1 MIKNK
6 SRFILMILLITV
18 GFTLISCN
26 KSTVK
31 NEETDIVSSL
41 YQYKSNYIGDN
52 SNASSL
58 VELLPYAEYKKG
70 IELSTTE
77 KPYGM
82 KVIYELKDS
91 SVNVADMKTEFYN
104 NALIIFSLI
113 ENVDYVDFAIET
125 EGNLEQD
132 STKFD
137 RASIQENG
145 IDNLFVYSKDL
156 ETFDNFLYEKV
167 YKSADA

>member
-58 VELLPYAEYKKG
+58 VELLPYAE
-70 IELSTTE
+70 
-77 KPYGM
+77 
-82 KVIYELKDS
+82 
-91 SVNVADMKTEFYN
+91 
-104 NALIIFSLI
+104 
-113 ENVDYVDFAIET
+113 
-125 EGNLEQD
+125 
-132 STKFD
+132 
-137 RASIQENG
+137 
-145 IDNLFVYSKDL
+145 
-156 ETFDNFLYEKV
+156 
-167 YKSADA
+167 